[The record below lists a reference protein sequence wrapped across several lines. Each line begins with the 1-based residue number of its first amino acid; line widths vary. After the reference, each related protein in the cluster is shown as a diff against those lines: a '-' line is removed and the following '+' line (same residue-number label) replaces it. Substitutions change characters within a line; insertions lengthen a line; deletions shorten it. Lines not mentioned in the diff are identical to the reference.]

1 MTSSRIYSESMKEP
15 IESIPVRYS
24 KEEVEKYTVEKMKE
38 NSESMRQLV
47 SMLQS
52 LHNTEN
58 VEEARLLSN
67 RMIEKLKVTVENSQG
82 IIDRLQ
88 NGM

>member
-1 MTSSRIYSESMKEP
+1 MTSSRIYSENMKEP

-38 NSESMRQLV
+38 NSESMKQLV

>member
-1 MTSSRIYSESMKEP
+1 MTSSRIYSENMKEP
-15 IESIPVRYS
+15 IENIPTRYS

-38 NSESMRQLV
+38 NSESMKQLV

-82 IIDRLQ
+82 MIDSLH

>member
-1 MTSSRIYSESMKEP
+1 MTSSRIYSENMKEP
-15 IESIPVRYS
+15 IESISTRYS
-24 KEEVEKYTVEKMKE
+24 KEEVEKYTVEMMKE
-38 NSESMRQLV
+38 NSVSMKQLV
-47 SMLQS
+47 SMPQR

-58 VEEARLLSN
+58 VEEARVLSN
-67 RMIEKLKVTVENSQG
+67 RMIEKLKVTGENSQG

>member
-1 MTSSRIYSESMKEP
+1 MTSSRIYSENMKEP
-15 IESIPVRYS
+15 IESIPTRYS

-38 NSESMRQLV
+38 NSESMKQLV